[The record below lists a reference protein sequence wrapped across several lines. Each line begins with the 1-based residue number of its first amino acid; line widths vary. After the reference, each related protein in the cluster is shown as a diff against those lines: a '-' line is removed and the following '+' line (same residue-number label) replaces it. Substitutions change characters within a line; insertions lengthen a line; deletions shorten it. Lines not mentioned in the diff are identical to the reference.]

1 MALFERLSQSIQLGE
16 IKKDELSRSVQNG
29 SAFFNKFNNSRMELA
44 FSSFSESM
52 QKALFEIIYFLH
64 VNDAKYTEHTYLYKR
79 IEKQDGVLKEIDDE
93 VTVNLYD
100 ENAPA
105 GVVGIGKLS
114 PVFKEKFATFIMNEF
129 GDTIV
134 DDPNDQSF
142 KTIYSIA
149 SLGSIGTVGHK
160 RTASDLDLQVQ
171 YELEPFLYKPTD
183 ITDELLATYAN
194 EIINF
199 FSVKYRIVKGYR
211 QKDLNNKKIVST
223 INMAGHS
230 NLKKRFPEIY
240 DIFIKKN
247 KSVIDKVFSSLQS
260 RQAIVHQIIAMLK
273 FHSKTCRNKERATSE
288 RLLQKR
294 IDAIQTYVQRKYP
307 EAEVYLFAYSN
318 DNYRDGKHG
327 TTLESKE
334 ASGSAY
340 ELILNY
346 ELLMPGIQFSPVV
359 PIHFLMPDNVNS
371 DRKKY
376 EQLIDYI
383 RFNLTEIYDE
393 HRADLVDLGS
403 TPPLTIE
410 YMVAHSGAMY
420 WESFKASS
428 GNLPKATLRL
438 LRLEML
444 FDERFNSSVIEL
456 IKNPQKLDQYAGDLS
471 TIVEEETE
479 EEEEEILDEEEIF
492 VEDELNFFDDYG
504 IENPLKL
511 MDDDDDE
518 EGDVIG
524 AEESSGGLSIA
535 KIFKIEEL
543 FPKLLQ
549 DPWWLNYKA
558 LKIGFGPENK
568 TVGDHKDRDMIS
580 RIIDLGFALHVKV
593 SDVFNK
599 IKAKSIRADNY
610 REQFLFAFLE
620 KAFPRK
626 RRLFLE
632 HIFNGDVDAV
642 IQFEKDLKYIFK
654 NSMLRM
660 HQIIE
665 KRGGKDKTNQDEF
678 KIWFHYYEK
687 NFEPPLNVVR
697 RDILSHLKIPRGRLQ
712 IGYNDS
718 SKKWF
723 FKSLQKSSLAKSRY
737 NTFGELDHLPD
748 EVELFESKSFLYGI
762 AHCMLNDY
770 YGVVNRGTLLESRT
784 HLEFSVAHMSLG
796 NRFADKYAYVR
807 PDIVIRLFE
816 NIQDAFPPQEYD
828 FRDCIYKEHEITN
841 IFICFNLLGCGRIS
855 IMYRS
860 NLKTWYVD
868 EFDHPEVECKAADF
882 YNDAELLLKSPFI
895 IKTIRQ
901 FFEKHKFKLTALT
914 RDAVHY
920 WVNPNSFKTF
930 HSADN
935 FPQKEKALAKQFGD
949 SVFKVAQVRD
959 ASSAKKVD
967 VKQAPPEKEVTENQS
982 STAKK
987 PENEKPAS

>member
-1 MALFERLSQSIQLGE
+1 VALFERLSESIQLGE
-16 IKKDELSRSVQNG
+16 IKKDELSRAVQNG

-44 FSSFSESM
+44 FSSFSEDM
-52 QKALFEIIYFLH
+52 KKALFEIIYFLH
-64 VNDAKYTEHTYLYKR
+64 VNDPKYAEHTYLYKR
-79 IEKQDGVLKEIDDE
+79 IEKQDGVLKEVEDE
-93 VTVNLYD
+93 VQVSLYIED
-100 ENAPA
+100 APA
-105 GVVGIGKLS
+105 GVVGINNLS
-114 PVFKEKFATFIMNEF
+114 PVFKEKFAAFIMNEF
-129 GDTIV
+129 GDVIL

-142 KTIYSIA
+142 KPIYSIA

-171 YELEPFLYKPTD
+171 YELEPFLYKTSD
-183 ITDELLATYAN
+183 LSDEFLTQCAQD
-194 EIINF
+194 IINF
-199 FSVKYRIVKGYR
+199 FSIKYRIVKGYR
-211 QKDLNNKKIVST
+211 QKDLKNKKIVSI

-230 NLKKRFPEIY
+230 NLRRRFPEIY
-240 DIFIKKN
+240 EVFIKKN
-247 KSVIDKVFSSLQS
+247 KAIIDKVFNNQQS
-260 RQAIVHQIIAMLK
+260 RQAFVHQIIAMMKL
-273 FHSKTCRNKERATSE
+273 HSQSCQHKERAYRE
-288 RLLQKR
+288 KLLKAR
-294 IDAIQTYVQRKYP
+294 IDTIQTYIQRKYP

-346 ELLMPGIQFSPVV
+346 ELLMPGIQFSPVI

-383 RFNLTEIYDE
+383 RFHLTNLYDDF
-393 HRADLVDLGS
+393 RNDLVDLGS
-403 TPPLTIE
+403 TPPLTSE

-444 FDERFNSSVIEL
+444 FDKRFNSSVIEL
-456 IKNPQKLDQYAGDLS
+456 IKKPRKLDKYAGEL
-471 TIVEEETE
+471 ETVIE
-479 EEEEEILDEEEIF
+479 EEEEVEEILADEEIF
-492 VEDELNFFDDYG
+492 VEDEPNFFDDYG
-504 IENPLKL
+504 IENPIKL
-511 MDDDDDE
+511 LDDDDDDGE
-518 EGDVIG
+518 EGDIIG
-524 AEESSGGLSIA
+524 AEESAGGLSIA
-535 KIFKIEEL
+535 KIFKMEEL

-549 DPWWLNYKA
+549 DPWWLNFKA
-558 LKIGFGPENK
+558 LKIGFGPENE

-580 RIIDLGFALHVKV
+580 RVIDLGFALHVKV

-599 IKAKSIRADNY
+599 VKSKSNKADNY

-620 KAFPRK
+620 KTFPRK

-642 IQFEKDLKYIFK
+642 IQFEHDLKYIFK

-660 HQIIE
+660 HQVIE
-665 KRGGKDKTNQDEF
+665 QRGGKDKTNQDEF
-678 KIWFHYYEK
+678 KIWYHYYEQ
-687 NFEPPLNVVR
+687 NFEPPPNVVR

-712 IGYNDS
+712 IGYHESN
-718 SKKWF
+718 KKWF
-723 FKSLQKSSLAKSRY
+723 FKSLQKSSLARSRY

-748 EVELFESKSFLYGI
+748 EVELFDSQSFLYGI

-796 NRFADKYAYVR
+796 NRFADKWAYVR

-816 NIQDAFPPQEYD
+816 GIQDAFPPQDYD
-828 FRDCIYKEHEITN
+828 FRDCIYKAREISN
-841 IFICFNLLGCGRIS
+841 VFICCNLLGCGRIS

-868 EFDHPEVECKAADF
+868 EFDHPELEKQAEAC
-882 YNDAELLLKSPFI
+882 YENLELLLNSPVI
-895 IKTIRQ
+895 IETIKK
-901 FFEKHKFKLTALT
+901 FFKKHKFKLTEST

-920 WVNPNSFKTF
+920 WVNPNSFRTF

-935 FPQKEKALAKQFGD
+935 FPQKEKALAKQFGT
-949 SVFKVAQVRD
+949 FIYQAVRIKE
-959 ASSAKKVD
+959 SA
-967 VKQAPPEKEVTENQS
+967 PN
-982 STAKK
+982 
-987 PENEKPAS
+987 NKPAQAVSKNSPSKSA

>member
-1 MALFERLSQSIQLGE
+1 VALFERLSQSIQLGE
-16 IKKDELSRSVQNG
+16 IKRDELSRSVQNG
-29 SAFFNKFNNSRMELA
+29 FAFFNKFNDSRMELA

-64 VNDAKYTEHTYLYKR
+64 VNDTKYAEHTYLYKR
-79 IEKQDGVLKEIDDE
+79 IEKQNGVLKEIEEDE
-93 VTVNLYD
+93 TVNLYL
-100 ENAPA
+100 EEAPA
-105 GVVGIGKLS
+105 GVVGINKLS
-114 PVFKEKFATFIMNEF
+114 PVFKEKFATFIMDEF
-129 GDTIV
+129 GEAIV

-142 KTIYSIA
+142 KPIYSIA

-171 YELEPFLYKPTD
+171 YELVPFLLKPAD
-183 ITDELLATYAN
+183 ITDELLTKYAN

-199 FSVKYRIVKGYR
+199 FSVKYRIVKGYS
-211 QKDLNNKKIVST
+211 QKDLKNKKIAST

-240 DIFIKKN
+240 EIFIKKN
-247 KSVIDKVFSSLQS
+247 KSVLDKVFNNLQS
-260 RQAIVHQIIAMLK
+260 RQAIVHQIIAMLS
-273 FHSKTCRNKERATSE
+273 FHSKSCKHKERASSE
-288 RLLQKR
+288 RLLKAR
-294 IDAIQTYVQRKYP
+294 IDTIQTYIQRKYP
-307 EAEVYLFAYSN
+307 DAEVYLFAYSN

-346 ELLMPGIQFSPVV
+346 ELLMPGIQFSPVI

-383 RFNLTEIYDE
+383 RFHVTTIYDD
-393 HRADLVDLGS
+393 HRTDLVDLGS

-456 IKNPQKLDQYAGDLS
+456 IKKPQKLDKYAGDLA
-471 TIVEEETE
+471 TVVKEEEE
-479 EEEEEILDEEEIF
+479 EEEEEILDDEEIF
-492 VEDELNFFDDYG
+492 VEDEPNFFDDYG
-504 IENPLKL
+504 IENPIKL
-511 MDDDDDE
+511 LDDDDDDE
-518 EGDVIG
+518 GEGDVIG
-524 AEESSGGLSIA
+524 AEESSGGLSLA
-535 KIFKIEEL
+535 KIFKMEEL

-568 TVGDHKDRDMIS
+568 TVGDQKDRDLIS

-599 IKAKSIRADNY
+599 VKAKRNKADNY
-610 REQFLFAFLE
+610 REQFLFSFLE
-620 KAFPRK
+620 KAFPKK

-632 HIFNGDVDAV
+632 HVFNGDVDAV
-642 IQFEKDLKYIFK
+642 IQFEKDLKYIFR

-678 KIWFHYYEK
+678 KIWYHYYEQ

-697 RDILSHLKIPRGRLQ
+697 RDILGHLKIPRGRLQ
-712 IGYNDS
+712 IGYNES
-718 SKKWF
+718 NKKWF

-748 EVELFESKSFLYGI
+748 EVELFDNKSFLYGI

-770 YGVVNRGTLLESRT
+770 YGVVNKGTLLESRT

-796 NRFADKYAYVR
+796 NRLADKYAYVR
-807 PDIVIRLFE
+807 PDIIIRLFE
-816 NIQDAFPPQEYD
+816 SIQDAFPPQDYD
-828 FRDCIYKEHEITN
+828 FRDCIYKEHEITD
-841 IFICFNLLGCGRIS
+841 IFICFNLLGCGRVS
-855 IMYRS
+855 IVYRS

-868 EFDHPEVECKAADF
+868 EFDHSQVERKAAECYD
-882 YNDAELLLKSPFI
+882 DAELLLKSPQI
-895 IKTIRQ
+895 IKTIKQ
-901 FFEKHKFKLTALT
+901 FFSKHKFDLNTST
-914 RDAVHY
+914 RNCVHF
-920 WVNPNSFKTF
+920 WVNPNSFRTF
-930 HSADN
+930 HSVDN

-949 SVFKVAQVRD
+949 FIFQAVRETD
-959 ASSAKKVD
+959 TTPAK
-967 VKQAPPEKEVTENQS
+967 
-982 STAKK
+982 
-987 PENEKPAS
+987 